1 MRSERSVHH
10 TKILYDGGIERTTT
24 RKIRYLLGPLRQ
36 LLQATVDLIQT
47 TTTTTRTGSA
57 ITAAVSGRV
66 SHGVG

>member
-47 TTTTTRTGSA
+47 ITTTRTGSA

>member
-47 TTTTTRTGSA
+47 TTTTRTGSA